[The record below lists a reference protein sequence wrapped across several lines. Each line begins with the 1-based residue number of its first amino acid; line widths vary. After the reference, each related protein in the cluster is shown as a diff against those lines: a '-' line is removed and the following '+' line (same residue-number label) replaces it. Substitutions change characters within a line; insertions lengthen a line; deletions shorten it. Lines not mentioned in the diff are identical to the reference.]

1 MFNIKR
7 NKAMKKNCKTK
18 TFCRLSVMCI
28 SLLCCILIFG
38 ITSVFTTSSAYGQ
51 KTTPRISVKLE
62 NVSVLEALRE
72 INRLSGNEVVY
83 KKEEVEKETKK
94 VSVTLN
100 NVTVLS
106 AVAACLTDTKL
117 SCVMSDG
124 KVVVVPEKEQ
134 KALVVTGVI
143 KDKAGAPLPGATI
156 VVKGSSVGTSTG
168 VNGEYKIVLPSSAK
182 TLIYSFIGYKSEE
195 VEVNGRQKIDVI
207 LEDDVKKMDEV
218 VVVAYGTQNKRDVV
232 GAMSTVTAEEIKDI
246 PSPSLANLLQGRVA
260 GMSVI
265 NMTGVSRGR
274 WNLSFYSRV

>member
-94 VSVTLN
+94 H
-100 NVTVLS
+100 
-106 AVAACLTDTKL
+106 
-117 SCVMSDG
+117 
-124 KVVVVPEKEQ
+124 
-134 KALVVTGVI
+134 
-143 KDKAGAPLPGATI
+143 
-156 VVKGSSVGTSTG
+156 
-168 VNGEYKIVLPSSAK
+168 
-182 TLIYSFIGYKSEE
+182 
-195 VEVNGRQKIDVI
+195 
-207 LEDDVKKMDEV
+207 
-218 VVVAYGTQNKRDVV
+218 
-232 GAMSTVTAEEIKDI
+232 
-246 PSPSLANLLQGRVA
+246 
-260 GMSVI
+260 
-265 NMTGVSRGR
+265 
-274 WNLSFYSRV
+274 